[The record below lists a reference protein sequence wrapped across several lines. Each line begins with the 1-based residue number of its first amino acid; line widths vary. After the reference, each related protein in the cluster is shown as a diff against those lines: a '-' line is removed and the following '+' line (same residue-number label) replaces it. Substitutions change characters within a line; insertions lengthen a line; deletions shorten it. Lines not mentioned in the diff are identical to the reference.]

1 MCNTY
6 GYGQA
11 WSWLCLELLW
21 GLVQWPASSC
31 ITTPSA
37 HTQPSSSY
45 PCEVGASPQLH
56 RCVCRVYELY
66 ADYVL
71 KNPFHEMDQVIKA
84 ELFDSHLVA
93 TLSASNRKWG
103 AA

>member
-1 MCNTY
+1 MKPPPLLTSFLALS
-6 GYGQA
+6 GTAEIKLMQA
-11 WSWLCLELLW
+11 DNFDLHSFQTLT
-21 GLVQWPASSC
+21 GTMFMM
-31 ITTPSA
+31 I
-37 HTQPSSSY
+37 TQPNTPESAETLRG
-45 PCEVGASPQLH
+45 P
-56 RCVCRVYELY
+56 VYELY

>member
-1 MCNTY
+1 MTSY
-6 GYGQA
+6 ALRAAEIKLMQA
-11 WSWLCLELLW
+11 DNFDLHSFQTLT
-21 GLVQWPASSC
+21 GTMFMM
-31 ITTPSA
+31 I
-37 HTQPSSSY
+37 TQPNTPESAETLRG
-45 PCEVGASPQLH
+45 P
-56 RCVCRVYELY
+56 VYELY